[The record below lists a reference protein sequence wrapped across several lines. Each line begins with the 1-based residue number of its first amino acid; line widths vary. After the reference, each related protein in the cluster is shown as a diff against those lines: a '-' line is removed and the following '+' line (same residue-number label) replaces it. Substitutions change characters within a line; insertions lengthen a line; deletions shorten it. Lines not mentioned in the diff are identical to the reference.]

1 MRLSRIEIELINLTA
16 RKYFGQETKVFLF
29 GSRVDDS
36 LKGGDIDL
44 FIHNDQG
51 SLLKLETKIHFLS
64 ELKMKIGD
72 QKIDVVFDNETTRSK
87 TNFYRSIQNNN
98 IELQ

>member
-1 MRLSRIEIELINLTA
+1 MRLSQYEIELINLTA
-16 RKYFGQETKVFLF
+16 RKCFGMETKVFLF

-36 LKGGDIDL
+36 LRGGDIDL
-44 FIHNDQG
+44 FIHNDKSSQ
-51 SLLKLETKIHFLS
+51 LNLETKVCFLA
-64 ELKMKIGD
+64 EIKTKIGD

-87 TNFYRSIQNNN
+87 TNFYRSIQNKN